1 MKLNNLNDLFVDQ
14 IRDLYNAE
22 RQIEK
27 ALPKMVSSASSPDL
41 QQGFQTHLE
50 QTKHQ
55 VDRLTQIFEELK
67 LRPTGKACQGM
78 EGIISEGEEFIKE
91 KGIDPAVKDAAL
103 IASAQRVEHYEI
115 AGYGTAR
122 TYAQKLGY
130 TQAARLLEQTLQEER
145 QTDEK
150 LTQLAESGINQQA
163 KQA

>member
-1 MKLNNLNDLFVDQ
+1 MKINNLNDLYIDQ

-22 RQIEK
+22 KQVEK
-27 ALPKMVSSASSPDL
+27 SLPKMVKSSSSQEL
-41 QQGFQTHLE
+41 QHGFELHLE
-50 QTKHQ
+50 QTKQ
-55 VDRLTQIFEELK
+55 QIDRLTQIFEELNI
-67 LRPTGKACQGM
+67 RPTGKACQGM
-78 EGIISEGEEFIKE
+78 EGILTEGEEFLKD

-130 TQAARLLEQTLQEER
+130 TKAAKLLEQTLQEER

-163 KQA
+163 KES

>member
-22 RQIEK
+22 KQIQK
-27 ALPKMVSSASSPDL
+27 ALPKMAKSSSSPQL
-41 QQGFQTHLE
+41 QQGFETHLE
-50 QTKHQ
+50 QTNHQ
-55 VDRLTQIFEELK
+55 LDRLTQIFDELH

-78 EGIISEGEEFIKE
+78 EGIITEGEEYLKD
-91 KGIDPAVKDAAL
+91 KGLDPAVKDAAL

-130 TQAARLLEQTLQEER
+130 TNAAKLLEQTLQEER
-145 QTDEK
+145 QTDDK

-163 KQA
+163 AQS

>member
-1 MKLNNLNDLFVDQ
+1 MKINNLNDLYIDQ

-22 RQIEK
+22 KQVEK
-27 ALPKMVSSASSPDL
+27 SLPKMVKSSSSQEL
-41 QQGFQTHLE
+41 QHGFEMHLE
-50 QTKHQ
+50 QTKQ
-55 VDRLTQIFEELK
+55 QIDRLTQIFEELNI
-67 LRPTGKACQGM
+67 RPTGKACQGM
-78 EGIISEGEEFIKE
+78 EGILTEGEEFLKD

-130 TQAARLLEQTLQEER
+130 TKAAKLLEQTLQEER

-150 LTQLAESGINQQA
+150 LTLLAESGINQQA
-163 KQA
+163 KES

>member
-1 MKLNNLNDLFVDQ
+1 MKINNLNDLYIDQ

-22 RQIEK
+22 KQVEK
-27 ALPKMVSSASSPDL
+27 SLPKMVKSSSSQEL
-41 QQGFQTHLE
+41 QHGFEMHLE
-50 QTKHQ
+50 QTKQ
-55 VDRLTQIFEELK
+55 QIDRLTQIFEELNI
-67 LRPTGKACQGM
+67 RPTGKACQGM
-78 EGIISEGEEFIKE
+78 EGILTEGEELLKD

-130 TQAARLLEQTLQEER
+130 TKAAKLLEQTLQEER

-163 KQA
+163 KES

>member
-1 MKLNNLNDLFVDQ
+1 MKINNLNDLYIDQ

-22 RQIEK
+22 KQVEK
-27 ALPKMVSSASSPDL
+27 SLPKMVKSSSSQEL
-41 QQGFQTHLE
+41 QHGFEMHLE
-50 QTKHQ
+50 QTKQ
-55 VDRLTQIFEELK
+55 QIDRLTQIFEELNI
-67 LRPTGKACQGM
+67 RPTGKACQGM
-78 EGIISEGEEFIKE
+78 EGILTEGEEFLKD

-130 TQAARLLEQTLQEER
+130 TKAAKLLEQTLQEER

-163 KQA
+163 KES